1 MPTYTFK
8 NLNTNEIEEHSM
20 RISQYDEFKSNNP
33 HLERYHEPGE
43 GPAMGDPVRLGLK
56 KPDAG
61 FRDVL
66 KEIRGKYDAKLTRS
80 TINTF

>member
-1 MPTYTFK
+1 MPSYTFR
-8 NLNTNEIEEHSM
+8 NLNTQEIETHVM
-20 RISQYDEFKSNNP
+20 RISQYDEFKANNL
-33 HLERYHEPGE
+33 HLERYHEPGD
-43 GPAMGDPVRLGLK
+43 GPAMGDPIRLGLK

-66 KEIRGKYDAKLTRS
+66 KEIRGKHDAKLTRS